1 MRVGGPGV
9 VASLAIALVAWG
21 AARAFAGHVAWAPD
35 AVVLALLLGMIVHA
49 LRPLPASWE
58 PGVSF
63 MGRQVLEVAI
73 VVLGLTTDLRRF
85 VAAGPLLVASTVV
98 TTGVSLG
105 VGILIGRWS
114 GLGRRH
120 AVLVAS
126 GNAICGNSAIVAVAR
141 ATGATAMET
150 ASAIA
155 STAILSIA
163 LVLVLPIVG
172 TFLALGDARY
182 GALAGMTVY
191 AMPQVLAAT
200 FPVSAAAGEVGTM
213 VKLVRVLLM
222 VPWLLWLGR
231 HAGGE
236 QAAGAGTG
244 LAAAVRRVLPWYLVL
259 FLVGA
264 TIRTAGGVPTAV
276 AQWAQVLAH
285 ACTVAAMAGV
295 GLAVSPDSMRT
306 AGPRTTLA
314 ALLSM
319 TLLLVV
325 ALLAV
330 RFVLPA

>member
-1 MRVGGPGV
+1 MRLRGPGV
-9 VASLAIALVAWG
+9 VASLAIALAAWG
-21 AARAFAGHVAWAPD
+21 ASRVGAGHVAWAPD

-49 LRPLPASWE
+49 VRPLPASWE
-58 PGVSF
+58 PGVAF

-85 VAAGPLLVASTVV
+85 AAAGPVLVASTVA
-98 TTGVSLG
+98 TTVVSLG
-105 VGILIGRWS
+105 AGILIGRWS
-114 GLGRRH
+114 GLGHRH

-126 GNAICGNSAIVAVAR
+126 GNAICGNSAIVSVAR
-141 ATGATAMET
+141 ASGATAMET

-155 STAILSIA
+155 STAILSIG

-200 FPVSAAAGEVGTM
+200 FPVSGAAGEVGTM

-222 VPWLLWLGR
+222 IPWLLWLGR
-231 HAGGE
+231 KAGSEGPAE
-236 QAAGAGTG
+236 GSG
-244 LAAAVRRVLPWYLVL
+244 LAAAVRRVLPWYLLL

-264 TIRTAGGVPTAV
+264 TIRTAGGVPTPV
-276 AQWAQVLAH
+276 AHGAQVLAH
-285 ACTVAAMAGV
+285 ALTVAAMAGV
-295 GLAVSPDSMRT
+295 GLAVSPDSIRT

-319 TLLLVV
+319 SLLLVI
-325 ALLAV
+325 ALAVV